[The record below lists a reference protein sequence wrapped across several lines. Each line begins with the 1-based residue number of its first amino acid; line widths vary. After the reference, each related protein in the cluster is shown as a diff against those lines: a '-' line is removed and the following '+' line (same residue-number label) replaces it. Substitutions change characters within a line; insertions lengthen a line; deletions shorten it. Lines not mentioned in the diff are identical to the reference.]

1 MKRQMKTDAGEG
13 QRDTLMAITGAA
25 IVAPQATSDAPS
37 WLRVK
42 SDIRAGGGE
51 PCQRRPKIRQFR
63 RLKIR
68 QIDEGT
74 SLRSS
79 RPPDGRG
86 ADAQERVPGPTRR
99 AASARV
105 PCAAACGNCCRES

>member
-51 PCQRRPKIRQFR
+51 PPKSGGGPG
-63 RLKIR
+63 
-68 QIDEGT
+68 ETG
-74 SLRSS
+74 
-79 RPPDGRG
+79 PPSTVLSQLTKRTG
-86 ADAQERVPGPTRR
+86 
-99 AASARV
+99 SK
-105 PCAAACGNCCRES
+105 